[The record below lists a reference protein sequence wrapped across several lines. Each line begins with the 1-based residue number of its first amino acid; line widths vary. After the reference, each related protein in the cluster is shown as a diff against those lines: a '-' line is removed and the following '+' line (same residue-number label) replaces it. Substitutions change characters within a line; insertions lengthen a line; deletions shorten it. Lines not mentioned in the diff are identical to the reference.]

1 MVEFRVFQSTKKII
15 LQAKMFTSIL
25 RNSYNTNRVAFNAI
39 RSFSTAQKPI
49 NVNSLV
55 VEKTKQPLP
64 KFTDKNKLIFGKEFS
79 DHMLE
84 IEWDINNGWSA
95 PKISAYHNLS
105 LPPSASVFHYA
116 IECFE
121 GMKAYKDKEGK
132 VRLFRPMENMKR
144 FATSAER
151 LCLPSFDKE
160 AVIELIKKLVLLD
173 QDWIPEGKGYSL
185 YLRPTLIATQK
196 SLGVSASNSALM
208 FVIAS
213 PVGPYYPEGFKPV
226 RLLADDRFIRA
237 WVGGSG
243 AFKLGSNYAPTIFPQ
258 LDAAKK
264 GYSQVLWLLNDYVT
278 EVGTMNMFVLWK
290 NNQGELELI
299 TPPLTDGTILPGVT
313 RDSILKLAQQWGEFK
328 VSEKNFTMSELA
340 KAIKEGRVKEA
351 FGAGTAAIV
360 SPIKSIN
367 YKGEEY
373 PIPIDAAKGAGP
385 LTSRIADTIMGI
397 QYGEIPSEW
406 SVVLN

>member
-1 MVEFRVFQSTKKII
+1 MIGSKRII
-15 LQAKMFTSIL
+15 S
-25 RNSYNTNRVAFNAI
+25 
-39 RSFSTAQKPI
+39 
-49 NVNSLV
+49 SLV
-55 VEKTKQPLP
+55 KNAASVSFKPSYSTSSSVADKFKIDIGKLIVEKTKAPLAKP
-64 KFTDKNKLIFGKEFS
+64 ADKSKLVFGKEFS
-79 DHMLE
+79 DHMAE
-84 IEWDINNGWSA
+84 VEWDSEKGWST

-121 GMKAYKDKEGK
+121 GMKAYKDAQGN
-132 VRLFRPMENMKR
+132 VRLFRPMANMER
-144 FATSAER
+144 FQRSAER
-151 LCLPSFDKE
+151 LCLPAFDKE
-160 AVIELIKKLVLLD
+160 AVIELIKKLVLID
-173 QDWIPEGKGYSL
+173 KDWIPEGKGFSL
-185 YLRPTLIATQK
+185 YLRPTMIATQK
-196 SLGVSASNSALM
+196 SLGVGASSSALM

-226 RLLADDRFIRA
+226 RLLADDRYIRA
-237 WVGGSG
+237 WIGGSG
-243 AFKLGSNYAPTIFPQ
+243 AYKLGSNYAPTIFPQ

-264 GYSQVLWLLNDYVT
+264 GYQQVLWLLNDQIT
-278 EVGTMNMFVLWK
+278 EVGTMNMFVFWK

-313 RDSILKLAQQWGEFK
+313 RDSILQLAAKWGEFK
-328 VSEKNFTMSELA
+328 VSERAFTMSELA
-340 KAIKEGRVKEA
+340 RAIKEGRVKEA

-360 SPIKSIN
+360 SPIKSIS

-397 QYGEIPSEW
+397 QYGEIESDW
-406 SVVLN
+406 SVLVK